1 MKTDD
6 FCAIRWCGVLT
17 PLPQNVCDIYLQAR
31 VKQQASRAKKYK
43 KISAVIRNDGNVERT
58 DD

>member
-6 FCAIRWCGVLT
+6 FCAIRWCGV
-17 PLPQNVCDIYLQAR
+17 LPQNVCDIYLQAR